1 MRRRF
6 FQVGPPLLTAGVF
19 LFALTGDFRAQE
31 KKAAENPKLD
41 AAVRNF
47 LIEVTQ
53 KGIELY
59 NQKRDYDGCARLFGR
74 ALLAV
79 EPLLTHH
86 PDLQQAITTGITK
99 AQQTTTGWQ
108 HAFALREVL
117 DKVRGGLAAS
127 GGAPATDKKPPE
139 DKLPPQLAP
148 LDKAP
153 ADKIP
158 KDVAPKNDKGLKVN
172 EATIKGRVTYKGK
185 PLPGGTVVLVGA
197 AGDTYKAPINADGSY
212 QFRNTPAGMYK
223 VAIQS
228 GDKAPAKGQ
237 APPVAIPIPERYQGV
252 NTSGLSARINRG
264 ENVFDLDLQ

>member
-1 MRRRF
+1 MHRRF
-6 FQVGPPLLTAGVF
+6 FQVGPPLLAAGVF

-31 KKAAENPKLD
+31 KKPAENPKLD
-41 AAVRNF
+41 AALRNF
-47 LIEVTQ
+47 LYEVTQ

-86 PDLQQAITTGITK
+86 PDLQQAITAGITK

-117 DKVRGGLAAS
+117 DKVRGGLAEP
-127 GGAPATDKKPPE
+127 GAPATDKKAPE

-153 ADKIP
+153 ADRIP
-158 KDVAPKNDKGLKVN
+158 KDVAPKKDKGLKVN
-172 EATIKGRVTYKGK
+172 EAIITGRVTYKGK
-185 PLPGGTVVLVGA
+185 PLPGGTVTLVGA
-197 AGDTYKAPINADGSY
+197 AGDKYRAPIGADGSY
-212 QFRNTPAGMYK
+212 RFEKTPAGMYK
-223 VAIQS
+223 VTVES
-228 GDKAPAKGQ
+228 GKAQ
-237 APPVAIPIPERYQGV
+237 APGDGQGAVVVIPARYRDA
-252 NTSGLSARINRG
+252 NTSGISARINRG
-264 ENVFDLDLQ
+264 ENVFNLDLK